1 MSPNPPH
8 PRSTPPPRWSE
19 GAASAERPPPSPR
32 ADRSTDQ
39 SRRIPPTAPTRPG
52 WHDWFNRAGRLREA
66 PTHERGLD
74 PTLERSYA
82 ALGSAFG
89 ATEAEVRIAYRKCV
103 RRVHPDSGGS
113 PKQLARVHDAL
124 EAIDRDAWSHGEGA
138 AALREALL
146 ASERSRFL
154 RRRGR
159 RSRGSSCRWP
169 CTETPRGC
177 TL

>member
-39 SRRIPPTAPTRPG
+39 SRRIPPTRRRDPGGTTGSTEPVASTKPLRTNEASIPRWSVRTRR
-52 WHDWFNRAGRLREA
+52 WERRSGRPRRRFGSRTE
-66 PTHERGLD
+66 
-74 PTLERSYA
+74 
-82 ALGSAFG
+82 SAFAAFTQTRADRRSNSRG
-89 ATEAEVRIAYRKCV
+89 STTRSRRSIATRGRTARAPWRCV
-103 RRVHPDSGGS
+103 RRCWRP
-113 PKQLARVHDAL
+113 
-124 EAIDRDAWSHGEGA
+124 
-138 AALREALL
+138 
-146 ASERSRFL
+146 RSRFL